1 MQAYYLAMCIKL
13 CAYLIIIPIISV
25 QAYTCINLKLTL
37 HTVQLSQKTNKLEKG
52 GFCLV
57 VGHKSKSKFVSWIIL
72 FIYQPFW
79 TQAYS
84 EGMCMNRNQ
93 VPCEVPS
100 LLNPTTRK
108 GWPHHQ
114 GLWPL
119 LVSNSDVGS
128 FTSHKNKS
136 VKVLW
141 DGTYGFLSLSEK
153 TRKSNHLQMSLQR
166 QHFLH
171 SYLKTL
177 SVGPA
182 RVWTCDL
189 VLLSRPNQAACV
201 ASVSVKVPCESWNW
215 RELLKQIDNRKSP
228 GWSKLKLPTLASSA
242 SSGESSL

>member
-13 CAYLIIIPIISV
+13 CAYLIIIPMISV

-37 HTVQLSQKTNKLEKG
+37 HTVHLSQKTNKLEKG

-57 VGHKSKSKFVSWIIL
+57 VGHKSKSKFVSQIIL

-79 TQAYS
+79 TQACS
-84 EGMCMNRNQ
+84 EGMCMNRTQ

-136 VKVLW
+136 VKVL
-141 DGTYGFLSLSEK
+141 GPMVFCPYPRRLESLTICRCHYRGS
-153 TRKSNHLQMSLQR
+153 T
-166 QHFLH
+166 FF
-171 SYLKTL
+171 T
-177 SVGPA
+177 V
-182 RVWTCDL
+182 
-189 VLLSRPNQAACV
+189 
-201 ASVSVKVPCESWNW
+201 
-215 RELLKQIDNRKSP
+215 I
-228 GWSKLKLPTLASSA
+228 
-242 SSGESSL
+242 